1 MAGPIR
7 DPQVTQQQETKS
19 SGLGLIEVADFL
31 FGVKS
36 IERIAKGEGS
46 WGDLI
51 NVGVTAATF
60 FIPPAKLL
68 KLSGSSL
75 NKVIAA
81 SEKVIASDTASV
93 AAKRAAQST
102 LDNANKIKVP
112 DRFTPTEKA
121 IAEKGMEP
129 KRYSR
134 PTDEFGN
141 TIDDTEYFGTGS
153 GKTKK
158 EVAEDIYEAKPKLKE
173 EDIKPAQMTPEEQ
186 AFAKKFDEE
195 MPPEPVKAPEAG
207 KATVINRQTGELEFV
222 DPRRLSPEAQV
233 PKRLSVSPEVDQV
246 GYALYKVEQLTRA
259 NIALKRSGKLDEVAK
274 NLDEIAKLNEQIKT
288 IGRTLSPKDA
298 AKAGKLSEQLDNLRS
313 VKYKKFN
320 PDKARQELDSLR
332 EQWRNT
338 TNVAKRNK
346 LKQQAKV
353 IADRLKKMEGK

>member
-1 MAGPIR
+1 MAGPIK
-7 DPQVTQQQETKS
+7 DPQVTQQQKTNID
-19 SGLGLIEVADFL
+19 LYDVADFL

-46 WGDLI
+46 WGDLL

-60 FIPPAKLL
+60 FIPPVKLL

-158 EVAEDIYEAKPKLKE
+158 EVAEDIYEAKPKLKK
-173 EDIKPAQMTPEEQ
+173 EDIKPAQMTPEEE

-195 MPPEPVKAPEAG
+195 MPPEPVKAPETG
-207 KATVINRQTGELEFV
+207 KAMVINRQTGELDFV
-222 DPRRLSPEAQV
+222 DPRRLPQNVKV
-233 PKRLSVSPEVDQV
+233 PKDLKVSPEVDTV
-246 GYALYKVEQLTRA
+246 GYALYKVESLTRA
-259 NIALKRSGKLDEVAK
+259 NIKAKKLGNLEQVSK
-274 NLDEIAKLNEQIKT
+274 NLDEIATYNEQIKT
-288 IGRTLSPKDA
+288 IGKTLSPEDA
-298 AKAGKLSEQLDNLRS
+298 AKAGKLSEQLRDAKGI
-313 VKYKKFN
+313 KYTKFN
-320 PDKARQELDSLR
+320 PNEARKELENLR

-338 TNVAKRNK
+338 TNTAERNK

-353 IADRLKKMEGK
+353 IANRLNKMEGK